1 MRSQSAGHLTKKTI
15 HRFSFVLLCLCW
27 SAVIC
32 SNGCQRS
39 KDAVEPV
46 RLSSVELTDES
57 GEVRGRFF
65 IDGDRTRLVLLSKQL
80 EPVIEVTTSVF
91 GVMNALEISGGDG
104 KSKLLLVASDS
115 GAGIVV
121 QDSHQKDRIFIG
133 IERDKLRMEV
143 VKDDGSTVDI
153 GSILTK

>member
-1 MRSQSAGHLTKKTI
+1 M
-15 HRFSFVLLCLCW
+15 
-27 SAVIC
+27 
-32 SNGCQRS
+32 
-39 KDAVEPV
+39 
-46 RLSSVELTDES
+46 
-57 GEVRGRFF
+57 RGRFF

-104 KSKLLLVASDS
+104 ESKLLLVASDS

-133 IERDKLRMEV
+133 IERDELRMEV